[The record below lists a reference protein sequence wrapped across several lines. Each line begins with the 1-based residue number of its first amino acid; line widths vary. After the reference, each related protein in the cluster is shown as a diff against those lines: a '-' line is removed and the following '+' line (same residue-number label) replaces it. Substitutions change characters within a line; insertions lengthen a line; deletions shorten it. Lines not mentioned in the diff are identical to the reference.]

1 MPSAATNQAHDD
13 QKQDGTDGGVEDGA
27 DQPGSEMDTEL
38 RQQPASDKGAQDSD
52 DDVADDSETGPL
64 HDLAASQPATRPT
77 NNMTNR
83 LSLDM
88 CIW

>member
-1 MPSAATNQAHDD
+1 MALINPVPRWIPSWGSNQLPKKAP
-13 QKQDGTDGGVEDGA
+13 KIPMRMSPMSSKPVPCTIW
-27 DQPGSEMDTEL
+27 P
-38 RQQPASDKGAQDSD
+38 
-52 DDVADDSETGPL
+52 
-64 HDLAASQPATRPT
+64 ASQPATRPT